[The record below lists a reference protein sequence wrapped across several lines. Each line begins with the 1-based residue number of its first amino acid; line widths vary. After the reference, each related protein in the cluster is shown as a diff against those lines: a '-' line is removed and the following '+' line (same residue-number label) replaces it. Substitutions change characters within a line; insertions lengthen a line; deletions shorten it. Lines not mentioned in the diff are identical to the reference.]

1 MNQDRISKILLLS
14 IFAVCAAHGSMAETV
29 RSVYSAA
36 ELSVAGQQSE
46 DKVKGNVKSDSGEPL
61 AGAMVYIK
69 GSATGVQTDFDGNYS
84 IEAPKD
90 AEKGYILVFQ
100 YLGMVTKEIPVK
112 KARLLNVV
120 LMQDNELEAAVV
132 NVGYGVIQN
141 MENLTGSAFEITSSD
156 IAKKPANR
164 IDNLLAGL
172 VPGLN
177 VTETKSSGRSSVSIR
192 IRGEGSL
199 SASSEPLW
207 VIDGVPIYTGSKTNS
222 VSGTSYTVSPLS
234 FLNPDDIES
243 MTVLKDAATATIYG
257 ADGANGVIF
266 VKTKKAQTGKSSYNL
281 SVKYGLSAID
291 RSTTLKVLN
300 AAQWRQIATETWENS
315 GYSMKIFPYQDN
327 EYNTYSTTD
336 TDWFDVYMNTGQTT
350 QMNFSVNGGTE
361 SLHNYFSSSYYWERS
376 PYSTSRQNSRRVT
389 LRDNADF
396 NIARNLG
403 LNVIMA
409 GTYRDDDLPGLYSF
423 FDETLPIFSP
433 YDNNGDLRFYNYY
446 SSSLTAYEPV
456 LKKFYANNLLP
467 LKYDDNNQKTLTA
480 DVNAILSYKIMDG
493 LQISSNTGFSTRC
506 TYENTYTSKNTPSGT
521 SSVENH
527 DGSSLRAGVFS
538 YIMTENLRANFS
550 RVFGRH
556 NVNAMAG
563 VEFLDKKYFT
573 LNSKGYG
580 FVTDNL
586 KEVTY
591 ANAETKTGTSTAKM
605 SRKLSFIFNGSYT
618 FDKRYT
624 VSLTARSDGNSEFS
638 TYARWQ
644 VNASAGFAWN
654 IHNENFFGIKDLIH
668 LLRFKAS
675 FGTMGN
681 STVDSSVSYG
691 SYSLTTSNYYGGIL
705 GATQSS
711 PANPGLS
718 WEKAYSTNVGIDIG
732 LLKRLEIKLEG
743 YNKISTDMI
752 YSGRVSSVITD
763 MSVPRNVA
771 EMTNSGIEVS
781 IVSTNIK
788 NADFEWRTSF
798 NGSRN
803 WNKITKLYKDTYSG
817 FFDSAWMVG
826 QSKDA
831 LWLVKYAGVD
841 PTNGAPMWYD
851 KKGNLT
857 YTFSYDDRVF
867 HPNYRNTPDFIGG
880 MRNTLTYKGFV
891 LNISLLY
898 QFGGW
903 TKFSKHIDDGS
914 SIITDNGPIEM
925 LDHWQKPGDVTM
937 NPKLLYKNSYHATV
951 NSTRNLVNTTCIR
964 LNNVS
969 LTYNLPDRAV
979 KAMRMRSIDVSIIAD
994 NLYTF
999 TPGQSR
1005 KRNSYKTLMVSGG
1018 ITRTVSAEFSFG
1030 F

>member
-1 MNQDRISKILLLS
+1 
-14 IFAVCAAHGSMAETV
+14 
-29 RSVYSAA
+29 
-36 ELSVAGQQSE
+36 
-46 DKVKGNVKSDSGEPL
+46 
-61 AGAMVYIK
+61 
-69 GSATGVQTDFDGNYS
+69 
-84 IEAPKD
+84 
-90 AEKGYILVFQ
+90 
-100 YLGMVTKEIPVK
+100 
-112 KARLLNVV
+112 
-120 LMQDNELEAAVV
+120 
-132 NVGYGVIQN
+132 
-141 MENLTGSAFEITSSD
+141 
-156 IAKKPANR
+156 
-164 IDNLLAGL
+164 
-172 VPGLN
+172 
-177 VTETKSSGRSSVSIR
+177 
-192 IRGEGSL
+192 
-199 SASSEPLW
+199 
-207 VIDGVPIYTGSKTNS
+207 
-222 VSGTSYTVSPLS
+222 
-234 FLNPDDIES
+234 
-243 MTVLKDAATATIYG
+243 
-257 ADGANGVIF
+257 
-266 VKTKKAQTGKSSYNL
+266 
-281 SVKYGLSAID
+281 
-291 RSTTLKVLN
+291 
-300 AAQWRQIATETWENS
+300 
-315 GYSMKIFPYQDN
+315 
-327 EYNTYSTTD
+327 
-336 TDWFDVYMNTGQTT
+336 
-350 QMNFSVNGGTE
+350 
-361 SLHNYFSSSYYWERS
+361 
-376 PYSTSRQNSRRVT
+376 
-389 LRDNADF
+389 
-396 NIARNLG
+396 
-403 LNVIMA
+403 
-409 GTYRDDDLPGLYSF
+409 
-423 FDETLPIFSP
+423 
-433 YDNNGDLRFYNYY
+433 
-446 SSSLTAYEPV
+446 
-456 LKKFYANNLLP
+456 
-467 LKYDDNNQKTLTA
+467 
-480 DVNAILSYKIMDG
+480 
-493 LQISSNTGFSTRC
+493 
-506 TYENTYTSKNTPSGT
+506 
-521 SSVENH
+521 
-527 DGSSLRAGVFS
+527 
-538 YIMTENLRANFS
+538 
-550 RVFGRH
+550 
-556 NVNAMAG
+556 
-563 VEFLDKKYFT
+563 
-573 LNSKGYG
+573 
-580 FVTDNL
+580 
-586 KEVTY
+586 
-591 ANAETKTGTSTAKM
+591 
-605 SRKLSFIFNGSYT
+605 
-618 FDKRYT
+618 
-624 VSLTARSDGNSEFS
+624 
-638 TYARWQ
+638 
-644 VNASAGFAWN
+644 
-654 IHNENFFGIKDLIH
+654 
-668 LLRFKAS
+668 
-675 FGTMGN
+675 MGN